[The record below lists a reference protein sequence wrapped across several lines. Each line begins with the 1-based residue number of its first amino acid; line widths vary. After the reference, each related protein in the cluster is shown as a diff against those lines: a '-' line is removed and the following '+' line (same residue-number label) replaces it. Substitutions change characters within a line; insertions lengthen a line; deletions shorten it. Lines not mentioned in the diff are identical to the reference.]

1 VPRPRLTNL
10 LDAPDA
16 GVVLV
21 VGPAGYGKTTLVREW
36 LTLRERPHGWF
47 SASEAATD
55 IAALVVDLSRAAAT
69 VLPAIGSTIPQRLA
83 AVRESAPD
91 ADVLFD
97 LLATDLERWPEDA
110 WLVIDDYQALS
121 LSPVAEAFVGR
132 LGELP
137 QMKLI
142 VASRQRPGW
151 ATARR
156 LLYGEIREVGRA
168 ALAMTSDEAMSVL
181 THRPAHEAQGLVA
194 LADGWPAVIGLAA
207 LAGSDITQLPDQVPE
222 TLHDFFAQELFNAV
236 PTPFHG
242 RLVRLAIP
250 SVVTPG
256 VAEII
261 GGEESTQLVELAIR
275 HGFLSSSP
283 SGGHEMHPL
292 LRRFLLERLDADDKH
307 AQASMLQ
314 LGVHLVEMHRW
325 DETFELIERFSL
337 SELIAPLIEE
347 ALGDLLRSG
356 RLTTLR
362 RWVEYAAKHEVVS
375 SARALAEAEIAFR
388 EGRYPEA
395 EALATRAAT
404 TFETGH
410 RLVARAW
417 YRAAQSAHLDDRVS
431 ESLPLHQQAAAAAE
445 DRMARQDA
453 IWGQFIAQSELD
465 LTSDARR
472 TLRRFRKAS
481 ITPEDLLRESQA
493 RVSLGIRWDGLT
505 PRLLAVPEHEHLS
518 MLDADPVAKSAY
530 LQMLGCALSLNGQYE
545 RALATSNHS
554 LAIAERFRLDFL
566 YPHALYVQATALI
579 GLRDLGEAS
588 KVIRRQ
594 ASVARGFDDVH
605 SILNSLIVEARIAL
619 AKRRPDQALRLLDVK
634 PRAWPT
640 PGLAAEFN
648 AIRAVAQASIGNRGE
663 MRQSITRA
671 LRYSMQLEAEIPSLW
686 ARAIAAAP
694 SSRARAAEEAFARS
708 TAVGH
713 LDAVVLAYR
722 ADPQLLSTLA
732 ALATFHVDLKRIL
745 EGAHDHALARRIG
758 VVVSP
763 ATSRRALTPRES
775 EVLDLVRQGLTNA
788 EISRALWI
796 SEATAKVHVRRVL
809 EKLGVK
815 SRVQAATAV
824 LTDED

>member
-1 VPRPRLTNL
+1 
-10 LDAPDA
+10 
-16 GVVLV
+16 
-21 VGPAGYGKTTLVREW
+21 
-36 LTLRERPHGWF
+36 
-47 SASEAATD
+47 
-55 IAALVVDLSRAAAT
+55 
-69 VLPAIGSTIPQRLA
+69 
-83 AVRESAPD
+83 
-91 ADVLFD
+91 
-97 LLATDLERWPEDA
+97 
-110 WLVIDDYQALS
+110 
-121 LSPVAEAFVGR
+121 
-132 LGELP
+132 
-137 QMKLI
+137 
-142 VASRQRPGW
+142 
-151 ATARR
+151 
-156 LLYGEIREVGRA
+156 
-168 ALAMTSDEAMSVL
+168 
-181 THRPAHEAQGLVA
+181 
-194 LADGWPAVIGLAA
+194 
-207 LAGSDITQLPDQVPE
+207 
-222 TLHDFFAQELFNAV
+222 
-236 PTPFHG
+236 
-242 RLVRLAIP
+242 
-250 SVVTPG
+250 
-256 VAEII
+256 
-261 GGEESTQLVELAIR
+261 
-275 HGFLSSSP
+275 
-283 SGGHEMHPL
+283 MHPL
-292 LRRFLLERLDADDKH
+292 LRRFLLERLDADDDH
-307 AQASMLQ
+307 AQASMLE
-314 LGVHLVEMHRW
+314 LGAHLIEMRCW
-325 DETFELIERFSL
+325 DETFQLIERFSL
-337 SELIAPLIEE
+337 SQLIGPLIEE
-347 ALGDLLRSG
+347 ALDDLLRSG

-362 RWVEYAAKHEVVS
+362 RWVEYAASHEVVS
-375 SARALAEAEIAFR
+375 SAKDLAEAEIAFR
-388 EGRYPEA
+388 EGRYPES

-404 TFETGH
+404 TFQTGH

-417 YRAAQSAHLDDRVS
+417 YRAAQSAHLDDRVA
-431 ESLPLHQQAAAAAE
+431 ESLPLHEQAAAAAE
-445 DRMARQDA
+445 DRTARQDA

-472 TLRRFRKAS
+472 TLRRFRKAC

-493 RVSLGIRWDGLT
+493 RVSLGIRWDGLS
-505 PRLLAVPEHEHLS
+505 PRLLSVPEHEHLS
-518 MLDADPVAKSAY
+518 TLDADPVAKSAY

-545 RALATSNHS
+545 RALATSHRS

-579 GLRDLGEAS
+579 GLRELGEAS

-619 AKRRPDQALRLLDVK
+619 AKRRPDLALRLLDVS

-640 PGLAAEFN
+640 PGLAGEFN

-686 ARAIAAAP
+686 ARALAAAP
-694 SSRARAAEEAFARS
+694 SSRPRAAEEAFARS

-732 ALATFHVDLKRIL
+732 AVATFHLDLKRIL
-745 EGAHDHALARRIG
+745 EAAHDHALARRIG

-815 SRVQAATAV
+815 SRVQAATTV
-824 LTDED
+824 LTEED